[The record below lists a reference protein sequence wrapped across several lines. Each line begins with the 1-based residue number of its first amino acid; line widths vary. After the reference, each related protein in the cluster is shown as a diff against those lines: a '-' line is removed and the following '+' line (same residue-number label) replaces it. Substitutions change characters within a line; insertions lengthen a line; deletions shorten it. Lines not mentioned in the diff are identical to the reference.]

1 MTSISRQSLIALG
14 AALSIFLSCAAHAE
28 FAPTAAERANL
39 KVVAAFM
46 SSWNTPDA
54 AVAHLADQASVR
66 MVEDQ
71 PAAVGPAAVASALK
85 SFLVPG
91 VTVTVEVLE
100 STVHGPVVLNTRID
114 TVKTE
119 GKPDQIYPVTGVF
132 VVKNGKIVEWADYLL
147 N

>member
-1 MTSISRQSLIALG
+1 MGIEKKILVSAGVLLLSMAS
-14 AALSIFLSCAAHAE
+14 AAVRAE
-28 FAPTAAERANL
+28 FAPTSEERANL

-54 AVAHLADQASVR
+54 AVTHLSETASVR

-71 PAAVGPAAVASALK
+71 PAAVGPAAVAGALK

-91 VTVTVEVLE
+91 VTVDVDVLE
-100 STVHGPVVLNTRID
+100 STVHGPVVVNTRID
-114 TVKTE
+114 TVKTA

-147 N
+147 K

>member
-1 MTSISRQSLIALG
+1 
-14 AALSIFLSCAAHAE
+14 
-28 FAPTAAERANL
+28 
-39 KVVAAFM
+39 
-46 SSWNTPDA
+46 
-54 AVAHLADQASVR
+54 